1 MTVRLL
7 FMYYS
12 VIAVN
17 SVKKKIKA
25 YFKQLI
31 KFAISLQASR
41 RQRKG
46 QGEKQKE
53 EGALLEKVW

>member
-1 MTVRLL
+1 
-7 FMYYS
+7 MYYS

-53 EGALLEKVW
+53 EGALLEKV

>member
-1 MTVRLL
+1 M
-7 FMYYS
+7 
-12 VIAVN
+12 
-17 SVKKKIKA
+17 KKKRKA
-25 YFKQLI
+25 WFEQLI

-53 EGALLEKVW
+53 ERTLLEKVW